1 MQKYNYHQRN
11 YNFTFRFGVNVEVSD
26 AIDPVVVLFIGGG
39 FVHVINKNYN
49 NKFLELPMIQCQLK
63 LLTQKYPI
71 QY

>member
-1 MQKYNYHQRN
+1 M
-11 YNFTFRFGVNVEVSD
+11 NVEVSD

-63 LLTQKYPI
+63 LLVQKYPI
-71 QY
+71 QYWD